1 LNEDR
6 AARYHRL
13 KRRAAVLSTMAA
25 GVWLVLLLATGAG
38 AWLAGV
44 SAAAGAAA
52 PRLLS
57 HATAVVLFV
66 LLVAAGWEILSFP
79 FAVYRSF
86 LLEQKYGLSS
96 EPFATWAADHAKA
109 AALGLVLCIGA
120 GLLVHGAVEMSPR
133 FWWLI
138 AAAGFAVAAVVLSRI
153 APVALLPMFYR
164 FKPLDRASLH
174 ERLLRLSARAGV
186 PVLGAFE
193 WGLGEKTTRA
203 NAALVGAGG
212 TRRILVSD
220 TLLKDYSDDEIE
232 VILAHEIAHHV
243 HHDIWTGMALETC
256 LVAVALYAA
265 HLAVVLGSP
274 RLGLADPGDLAAWPL
289 MMLAGGVVSLLLTP
303 LGNAWSRH
311 NERRADRF
319 ALTLTDRPA
328 AFISAMRRLGA
339 QNLAEERPSAA
350 VLWFFH
356 THPTIDERIA
366 AAKDFRA
373 A

>member
-1 LNEDR
+1 LNR
-6 AARYHRL
+6 RTALGSALLGVAGLVLVSVTSASPRLAAWATGVASGLVWPLRPVVAIALYT
-13 KRRAAVLSTMAA
+13 AVLAI
-25 GVWLVLLLATGAG
+25 
-38 AWLAGV
+38 
-44 SAAAGAAA
+44 
-52 PRLLS
+52 
-57 HATAVVLFV
+57 
-66 LLVAAGWEILSFP
+66 GWEALSFP
-79 FAVYRSF
+79 FVVYRSF
-86 LLEQKYGLSS
+86 LLDRKYGLSS
-96 EPFATWAADHAKA
+96 EPVSTWLADHGKA
-109 AALGLVLCIGA
+109 LALGL
-120 GLLVHGAVEMSPR
+120 GLTLASAVAVYVTMWLSPQY
-133 FWWLI
+133 WWLI
-138 AAAGFAVAAVVLSRI
+138 ADALFILLAVGVSQV
-153 APVALLPMFYR
+153 APIWLLPLFYR
-164 FKPLDRASLH
+164 FQPLGREELRQ
-174 ERLLRLSARAGV
+174 RLLALSQRAGV
-186 PVLGAFE
+186 RVLGAFE

-256 LVAVALYAA
+256 LVAIALYAA
-265 HLAVVLGSP
+265 HLAVVLGGP